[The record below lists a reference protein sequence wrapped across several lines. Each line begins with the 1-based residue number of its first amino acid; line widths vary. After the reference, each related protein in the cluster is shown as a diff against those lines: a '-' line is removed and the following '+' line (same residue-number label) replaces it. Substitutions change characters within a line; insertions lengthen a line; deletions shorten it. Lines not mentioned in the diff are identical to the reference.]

1 MKGTLGPK
9 MEMGARG
16 VLALSDLTFA
26 DGDGSTPLLTVGR
39 LELAGLDYAWP
50 ATATVDRVH
59 MRKSWVR
66 MERRAGGRAPPPPP
80 PPPRPAGRPPP
91 PPPPGGR
98 TPPPPPPPPPRP

>member
-50 ATATVDRVH
+50 ATAPVDRVP
-59 MRKSWVR
+59 MRKAWVR
-66 MERRAGGRAPPPPP
+66 MERPAARAR
-80 PPPRPAGRPPP
+80 
-91 PPPPGGR
+91 
-98 TPPPPPPPPPRP
+98 PPPPPPPPPPAGPPAAAAPPADAHHPAAA